1 MTKLL
6 NVVTGEYVSFIS
18 SMEYDKIHKTPIN
31 TKVIVFEDSHEY
43 SYRGTTAEEYIKVLV
58 KNSEDYTFES
68 FEIIYD

>member
-43 SYRGTTAEEYIKVLV
+43 SYRQIIWNEDLNLEVGLEY
-58 KNSEDYTFES
+58 SA
-68 FEIIYD
+68 